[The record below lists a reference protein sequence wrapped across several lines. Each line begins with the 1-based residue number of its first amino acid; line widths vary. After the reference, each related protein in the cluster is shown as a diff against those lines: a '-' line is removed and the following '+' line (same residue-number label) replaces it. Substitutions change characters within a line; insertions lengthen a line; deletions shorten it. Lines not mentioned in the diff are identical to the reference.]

1 MLGGERDVY
10 PNFTQALELSAEIG
24 GEFACTL
31 LSLARGA
38 VWEYQRQLWDEADRV
53 QRGLLGAQRALAARQ
68 VDAVFRARALAERRD
83 FERALQASLLRLK
96 AAQKGTSKLG
106 AEAAAE
112 EAKLAA
118 AAADDEDDGAPP
130 EPKPKDQYSGAI
142 ATVEARLEKTRAHI
156 LAIEGAIAAAEAEA
170 EGGEGGAGA
179 GGGES
184 GGGAASETSFAL
196 YGSVGVLLL
205 DTRWPRVAPG
215 GRQRGTA
222 QLVAEEDFALLEDVC
237 FRDSP
242 LRVLLVCSELPLAA
256 GRALGPRRRRRRRR
270 RPAGHVAVQA
280 GHARQAGHAQD
291 ARRRQ
296 GRRRRR
302 RREARAQTV
311 RAEFAGWGA
320 NPAEYERLL
329 DLLFNWQAKESYHK
343 VRALRQRALGEPAPP
358 ALGDEAASEAARA
371 LPTAFSQRS
380 CCFRAARASAPRARS
395 SRRRTR
401 APR

>member
-53 QRGLLGAQRALAARQ
+53 QRGLLGAERALAARQ

-83 FERALQASLLRLK
+83 FERALQASVLRLK

-118 AAADDEDDGAPP
+118 GAAGDEDDGAPP

-156 LAIEGAIAAAEAEA
+156 LAIEGAIAAAEAEP
-170 EGGEGGAGA
+170 EGGAGA
-179 GGGES
+179 AAGAAAGE

-242 LRVLLVCSELPLAA
+242 LRVLLVCSELPLAPVVPS
-256 GRALGPRRRRRRRR
+256 GHGGGGGGGG
-270 RPAGHVAVQA
+270 RPATSPSKPGTPGKPGTPKTPGGGKGGGGGGGAK
-280 GHARQAGHAQD
+280 
-291 ARRRQ
+291 
-296 GRRRRR
+296 
-302 RREARAQTV
+302 REHKPYE
-311 RAEFAGWGA
+311 AEFAGWGA
-320 NPAEYERLL
+320 NAAEHERLL

-343 VRALRQRALGEPAPP
+343 VRALRQRALESPLPP
-358 ALGDEAASEAARA
+358 ALGDEAACSEAARA